1 MVRLPTLNVNW
12 SRDRVYVI
20 RRGVVACCIL
30 FCLIGAGVETAAAQ
44 RSWPRAD
51 TATAA
56 ATAAANEPTAVTR
69 KQVPDSGKQGG
80 SRKTQNTQNGDDKAA
95 QSVDWKGPTG
105 KQPDLSQYSDL
116 SVEVSLAKQRVYVK
130 SGGQTIY
137 TMIASTGVDDA
148 TPHGS
153 YTIDTRGE
161 HFYNAEEGMG
171 ADYWVQFYGSYLF
184 HSVPTGEAFG
194 DYLPEEGAKLGQ
206 PASHGCVRLT
216 VADAQWFYD
225 QVPDGTLV
233 TELIVRPHPWYAPQL
248 VVPLTGMLLGNT
260 VTALAVGLS
269 RFYESM
275 EERRDEVDMMLALGA
290 TPWESARPSIV
301 SSIRL
306 GLLPTT
312 ASLASSG
319 IVTIPGMMAGQV
331 IAGGDPLN
339 AAKYQFVVLDA
350 IAALTLLADGL
361 IMVMIYRTCFT
372 ADDQYRPP
380 EAR

>member
-51 TATAA
+51 TASAA

-80 SRKTQNTQNGDDKAA
+80 LRKTQNAQNGDDKAA

-116 SVEVSLAKQRVYVK
+116 SVEVVSPNNGCTSSPVARP
-130 SGGQTIY
+130 SIR
-137 TMIASTGVDDA
+137 IASTGVGDA
-148 TPHGS
+148 TPRTAS

-171 ADYWVQFYGSYLF
+171 ADYWVQFDGSYLF

-216 VADAQWFYD
+216 VADAQWF
-225 QVPDGTLV
+225 L
-233 TELIVRPHPWYAPQL
+233 
-248 VVPLTGMLLGNT
+248 
-260 VTALAVGLS
+260 
-269 RFYESM
+269 
-275 EERRDEVDMMLALGA
+275 
-290 TPWESARPSIV
+290 
-301 SSIRL
+301 
-306 GLLPTT
+306 
-312 ASLASSG
+312 
-319 IVTIPGMMAGQV
+319 
-331 IAGGDPLN
+331 
-339 AAKYQFVVLDA
+339 
-350 IAALTLLADGL
+350 
-361 IMVMIYRTCFT
+361 
-372 ADDQYRPP
+372 
-380 EAR
+380 

>member
-137 TMIASTGVDDA
+137 TMIA
-148 TPHGS
+148 
-153 YTIDTRGE
+153 
-161 HFYNAEEGMG
+161 EEGMG

-206 PASHGCVRLT
+206 PASHGCVRLA

-233 TELIVRPHPWYAPQL
+233 T
-248 VVPLTGMLLGNT
+248 
-260 VTALAVGLS
+260 
-269 RFYESM
+269 
-275 EERRDEVDMMLALGA
+275 
-290 TPWESARPSIV
+290 
-301 SSIRL
+301 
-306 GLLPTT
+306 
-312 ASLASSG
+312 
-319 IVTIPGMMAGQV
+319 
-331 IAGGDPLN
+331 IA
-339 AAKYQFVVLDA
+339 
-350 IAALTLLADGL
+350 
-361 IMVMIYRTCFT
+361 
-372 ADDQYRPP
+372 
-380 EAR
+380 

>member
-1 MVRLPTLNVNW
+1 MESRSGLRDSARSGRLLYPVLPDRRR
-12 SRDRVYVI
+12 SRDR
-20 RRGVVACCIL
+20 G
-30 FCLIGAGVETAAAQ
+30 GAAQ
-44 RSWPRAD
+44 LAASRHRNRRRNRSGER
-51 TATAA
+51 
-56 ATAAANEPTAVTR
+56 TR

-206 PASHGCVRLT
+206 PASHGCVRLA

-233 TELIVRPHPWYAPQL
+233 T
-248 VVPLTGMLLGNT
+248 
-260 VTALAVGLS
+260 
-269 RFYESM
+269 
-275 EERRDEVDMMLALGA
+275 
-290 TPWESARPSIV
+290 
-301 SSIRL
+301 
-306 GLLPTT
+306 
-312 ASLASSG
+312 
-319 IVTIPGMMAGQV
+319 
-331 IAGGDPLN
+331 IA
-339 AAKYQFVVLDA
+339 
-350 IAALTLLADGL
+350 
-361 IMVMIYRTCFT
+361 
-372 ADDQYRPP
+372 
-380 EAR
+380 

>member
-69 KQVPDSGKQGG
+69 KQVPDS
-80 SRKTQNTQNGDDKAA
+80 
-95 QSVDWKGPTG
+95 G

-206 PASHGCVRLT
+206 PASHGCVRLA

-233 TELIVRPHPWYAPQL
+233 T
-248 VVPLTGMLLGNT
+248 
-260 VTALAVGLS
+260 
-269 RFYESM
+269 
-275 EERRDEVDMMLALGA
+275 
-290 TPWESARPSIV
+290 
-301 SSIRL
+301 
-306 GLLPTT
+306 
-312 ASLASSG
+312 
-319 IVTIPGMMAGQV
+319 
-331 IAGGDPLN
+331 IA
-339 AAKYQFVVLDA
+339 
-350 IAALTLLADGL
+350 
-361 IMVMIYRTCFT
+361 
-372 ADDQYRPP
+372 
-380 EAR
+380 

>member
-12 SRDRVYVI
+12 SRDRVYAI
-20 RRGVVACCIL
+20 RRGVVACCTL

-51 TATAA
+51 TASAA

-153 YTIDTRGE
+153 YTIDTCGE

-233 TELIVRPHPWYAPQL
+233 T
-248 VVPLTGMLLGNT
+248 
-260 VTALAVGLS
+260 
-269 RFYESM
+269 
-275 EERRDEVDMMLALGA
+275 
-290 TPWESARPSIV
+290 
-301 SSIRL
+301 
-306 GLLPTT
+306 
-312 ASLASSG
+312 
-319 IVTIPGMMAGQV
+319 
-331 IAGGDPLN
+331 IA
-339 AAKYQFVVLDA
+339 
-350 IAALTLLADGL
+350 
-361 IMVMIYRTCFT
+361 
-372 ADDQYRPP
+372 
-380 EAR
+380 

>member
-12 SRDRVYVI
+12 SRDRVYAI

-51 TATAA
+51 TASAA

-148 TPHGS
+148 TRTARTPSIRAANTSTMPKKAWAPTH
-153 YTIDTRGE
+153 
-161 HFYNAEEGMG
+161 
-171 ADYWVQFYGSYLF
+171 WVQFYGSYLF
-184 HSVPTGEAFG
+184 HSVPTGDTFG

-206 PASHGCVRLT
+206 PAS
-216 VADAQWFYD
+216 
-225 QVPDGTLV
+225 
-233 TELIVRPHPWYAPQL
+233 
-248 VVPLTGMLLGNT
+248 
-260 VTALAVGLS
+260 
-269 RFYESM
+269 
-275 EERRDEVDMMLALGA
+275 
-290 TPWESARPSIV
+290 
-301 SSIRL
+301 
-306 GLLPTT
+306 
-312 ASLASSG
+312 
-319 IVTIPGMMAGQV
+319 
-331 IAGGDPLN
+331 
-339 AAKYQFVVLDA
+339 
-350 IAALTLLADGL
+350 
-361 IMVMIYRTCFT
+361 
-372 ADDQYRPP
+372 
-380 EAR
+380 

>member
-12 SRDRVYVI
+12 SRDRVYAI

-137 TMIASTGVDDA
+137 TMIASTGA
-148 TPHGS
+148 RRRHPARHRTPS
-153 YTIDTRGE
+153 VRAANTSTMPKKAWAPTIGCR
-161 HFYNAEEGMG
+161 
-171 ADYWVQFYGSYLF
+171 FYGSYLF

-194 DYLPEEGAKLGQ
+194 EYLPEEGAKLGQ

-216 VADAQWFYD
+216 VADAAMVLRPGAGRHAGHHRVGWSLAQSRCD
-225 QVPDGTLV
+225 RQLPRQR
-233 TELIVRPHPWYAPQL
+233 ELIR
-248 VVPLTGMLLGNT
+248 G
-260 VTALAVGLS
+260 
-269 RFYESM
+269 
-275 EERRDEVDMMLALGA
+275 
-290 TPWESARPSIV
+290 
-301 SSIRL
+301 
-306 GLLPTT
+306 
-312 ASLASSG
+312 SLA
-319 IVTIPGMMAGQV
+319 
-331 IAGGDPLN
+331 D
-339 AAKYQFVVLDA
+339 
-350 IAALTLLADGL
+350 
-361 IMVMIYRTCFT
+361 
-372 ADDQYRPP
+372 
-380 EAR
+380 

>member
-20 RRGVVACCIL
+20 RRGVVACFIL

-171 ADYWVQFYGSYLF
+171 ADYWVQFYLS
-184 HSVPTGEAFG
+184 
-194 DYLPEEGAKLGQ
+194 
-206 PASHGCVRLT
+206 
-216 VADAQWFYD
+216 
-225 QVPDGTLV
+225 
-233 TELIVRPHPWYAPQL
+233 LIH
-248 VVPLTGMLLGNT
+248 
-260 VTALAVGLS
+260 
-269 RFYESM
+269 
-275 EERRDEVDMMLALGA
+275 
-290 TPWESARPSIV
+290 I
-301 SSIRL
+301 
-306 GLLPTT
+306 
-312 ASLASSG
+312 
-319 IVTIPGMMAGQV
+319 
-331 IAGGDPLN
+331 
-339 AAKYQFVVLDA
+339 
-350 IAALTLLADGL
+350 
-361 IMVMIYRTCFT
+361 
-372 ADDQYRPP
+372 
-380 EAR
+380 

>member
-206 PASHGCVRLT
+206 PASYGCVRLT

-233 TELIVRPHPWYAPQL
+233 T
-248 VVPLTGMLLGNT
+248 
-260 VTALAVGLS
+260 
-269 RFYESM
+269 
-275 EERRDEVDMMLALGA
+275 
-290 TPWESARPSIV
+290 
-301 SSIRL
+301 
-306 GLLPTT
+306 
-312 ASLASSG
+312 
-319 IVTIPGMMAGQV
+319 
-331 IAGGDPLN
+331 IA
-339 AAKYQFVVLDA
+339 
-350 IAALTLLADGL
+350 
-361 IMVMIYRTCFT
+361 
-372 ADDQYRPP
+372 
-380 EAR
+380 

>member
-1 MVRLPTLNVNW
+1 MTKPRKAWTGRGRPANSPTYP
-12 SRDRVYVI
+12 S
-20 RRGVVACCIL
+20 
-30 FCLIGAGVETAAAQ
+30 T
-44 RSWPRAD
+44 P
-51 TATAA
+51 
-56 ATAAANEPTAVTR
+56 
-69 KQVPDSGKQGG
+69 
-80 SRKTQNTQNGDDKAA
+80 
-95 QSVDWKGPTG
+95 
-105 KQPDLSQYSDL
+105 

-233 TELIVRPHPWYAPQL
+233 T
-248 VVPLTGMLLGNT
+248 
-260 VTALAVGLS
+260 
-269 RFYESM
+269 
-275 EERRDEVDMMLALGA
+275 
-290 TPWESARPSIV
+290 
-301 SSIRL
+301 
-306 GLLPTT
+306 
-312 ASLASSG
+312 
-319 IVTIPGMMAGQV
+319 
-331 IAGGDPLN
+331 IA
-339 AAKYQFVVLDA
+339 
-350 IAALTLLADGL
+350 
-361 IMVMIYRTCFT
+361 
-372 ADDQYRPP
+372 
-380 EAR
+380 